1 MNALGVDVSHW
12 HQTVDWQQLKAA
24 GVCFAVV
31 KASGG
36 VKGVDPLLRT
46 HFSGARDA
54 GMVTGVF
61 HWVDPTEAARQQ
73 VDHFLETCSGLDYD
87 FAALDVEQQWQSWQ
101 EWAVQKIVHIIP
113 PERISAHARE
123 TAETLRASIAK
134 QVVIYTRTSFVQDY
148 ARPMQT
154 WLPEWPLWLAYYPY
168 PRGRVTVSWEDL
180 FKKYSPRIAGPRLPQ
195 GCKDWRFW
203 QFSGDRFVLPGAASP
218 LDLNSFNGDEAML
231 RAWLE
236 EWPAAPQEIT
246 DAEKLSRLWDAHPEL
261 RWL

>member
-12 HQTVDWQQLKAA
+12 HLTVDWKPLKAA

-36 VKGVDPLLRT
+36 VKGVDPLLRS
-46 HFSGARDA
+46 HFNQAKDA

-61 HWVDPTEAARQQ
+61 HWVDPTEPVRQQ
-73 VDHFLETCSGLDYD
+73 VDHFLATCDGLDYD

-101 EWAVQKIVHIIP
+101 EWGVQKIVRIVP

-123 TAETLRASIAK
+123 TAEMLRSSIRK

-154 WLPEWPLWLAYYPY
+154 WLPGWPLWLAYYPY
-168 PRGRVTVSWEDL
+168 PRGRVTVSWEEL
-180 FKKYSPRIAGPRLPQ
+180 FKKHPPRIAGPRLPQ

-203 QFSGDRFVLPGAASP
+203 QFSGDRFVLPGVVSP
-218 LDLNSFNGDEAML
+218 LDLNYFNGDEAQL
-231 RAWLE
+231 RSWLNE
-236 EWPAAPQEIT
+236 GLAAPEKFT
-246 DAEKLSRLWDAHPEL
+246 DTEKLRLLWDAHPEL
-261 RWL
+261 RRL